1 MSHKATMWAVTVR
14 GISCAE
20 ARVLWHL
27 ADCHNPVEGCFPSQ
41 EYLAE
46 ACEIDERSVRR
57 NLLTLKAKGL
67 VNWSEQREGK
77 YRKNNRYSLAF
88 EVGFVSGAGE
98 FEADNLSGSENGA
111 STGQNQPFEP
121 DISVVLN
128 RTPESSKPV
137 IEPVTNLKA
146 GARDRAPEEGGLKR
160 VDRKRIEREFVLWFG
175 GWDKG
180 KGKGDVEYARN
191 TWSALSDDERAEC
204 IDLTPAYLRW
214 AKKSDIGLVA
224 AAVYLKNRH
233 WRDMPE
239 EARAAPE
246 KTHGIA
252 KFCGKL
258 WMGRFLLTVSQK
270 PTGIVTLTTY
280 DEKAI
285 RDGLVTREALLR
297 KKRMQ
302 HGWPAAKSMMDAAR
316 RHEPFVTGLD
326 LLPHVSGFRQ
336 VSRDGEP
343 EVVAAWQRLH
353 ERNGQPFP
361 DELPEWLWMPA
372 LVLKPTGGSDIDDAV
387 ETALQAFLSTVNG
400 ARGDDAA

>member
-57 NLLTLKAKGL
+57 NLLSLKAKGL
-67 VNWSEQREGK
+67 VNWCEQREGK
-77 YRKNNRYSLAF
+77 YRKNNRYALAF
-88 EVGFVSGAGE
+88 EVGFVSGAGD
-98 FEADNLSGSENGA
+98 FEAGNLSGSENGA
-111 STGQNQPFEP
+111 STGQNCTFEP

-137 IEPVTNLKA
+137 IEPVINLKA

-160 VDRKRIEREFVLWFG
+160 VDRKRIEREFVLWFPN
-175 GWDKG
+175 W
-180 KGKGDVEYARN
+180 GKGDVDYARN
-191 TWSALSDDERAEC
+191 SWFALSDEERAEC

-214 AKKSDIGLVA
+214 AKKSDIMA

-239 EARAAPE
+239 DARAAPE

-258 WMGRFLLTVSQK
+258 WMGRWLLTVSQK

-302 HGWPAAKSMMDAAR
+302 HGWPAAKAMLDLAR

-326 LLPHVSGFRQ
+326 LLPCVSGFRQ

-343 EVVAAWQRLH
+343 DVVAAWQRLH

-372 LVLKPTGGSDIDDAV
+372 LDAGDADLDRAV
-387 ETALQAFLSTVNG
+387 EKALQAFLSTVNG